1 MSGKTTKLF
10 WVFGLLQ
17 SAVLAVIIFL
27 VFNSLNEVSGAK
39 AVGLDTRILLSVLF
53 PLFLLIVE
61 YLVYS
66 KK

>member
-1 MSGKTTKLF
+1 MSRNKLF

-17 SAVLAVIIFL
+17 SLSLGMIIFL
-27 VFNSLNEVSGAK
+27 SFRSLGMINGEPVI
-39 AVGLDTRILLSVLF
+39 GLDSNITLSISF

-66 KK
+66 SRN